1 MPPYFIE
8 MSPKCLEKDESYCFK
23 INMFI
28 QENTNSTKYDD
39 YNNCGLY
46 VKIVNEGLTNILLC
60 FDWDTFSYSFIFNK

>member
-8 MSPKCLEKDESYCFK
+8 MSPKCLEKMNLTVLKLSRLT
-23 INMFI
+23 
-28 QENTNSTKYDD
+28 ENTNSTKYDD

-60 FDWDTFSYSFIFNK
+60 FDWDTFN